1 MAVIKLKSEKRLKQ
15 VDTGSENANTY
26 ESGDIVYSTA
36 LDTIKKSDGTN
47 WQDVGIVPVVKF
59 KLTASGTD
67 HYVFNGPGFANDND
81 PVVYLVRG
89 QKYQFENLL
98 GAHPFRISNS
108 DGGSAYTD
116 GITNNDV
123 QNGILEWEVMHD
135 VPNTMYY
142 NCTAHAAMKGTFKIL
157 DAGGGSATN
166 LSISNQSATTLRIE
180 SSTGNNADVPLADT
194 SNAGLMSKAQF
205 DKLAA
210 IETAADVTDA
220 SNVASAGAI
229 MASLVDAKGDILAA
243 SGDNTVARLA
253 VGSNGKFLKADSTT
267 SSGLVWGDGPAGS
280 IPMFATKTLSG
291 NTAVHTE
298 LNAGSGG
305 TLVVSDASQN
315 AGGTN
320 AADGFMVNTASL
332 TQTGSKARYEII
344 SSLGSKGFRFKA
356 DTTAIDSFGGGQAQI
371 AAGTGNSDGL
381 SVSDSQKLV
390 LLYTGSAWKYMVQ
403 SI

>member
-1 MAVIKLKSEKRLKQ
+1 
-15 VDTGSENANTY
+15 
-26 ESGDIVYSTA
+26 
-36 LDTIKKSDGTN
+36 
-47 WQDVGIVPVVKF
+47 
-59 KLTASGTD
+59 
-67 HYVFNGPGFANDND
+67 
-81 PVVYLVRG
+81 
-89 QKYQFENLL
+89 
-98 GAHPFRISNS
+98 
-108 DGGSAYTD
+108 
-116 GITNNDV
+116 
-123 QNGILEWEVMHD
+123 
-135 VPNTMYY
+135 
-142 NCTAHAAMKGTFKIL
+142 
-157 DAGGGSATN
+157 
-166 LSISNQSATTLRIE
+166 
-180 SSTGNNADVPLADT
+180 LADT

-390 LLYTGSAWKYMVQ
+390 LLYTGSAWKYMIQ